1 MILAI
6 PQFSANSPITCAE
19 CVSGTG
25 CNNVNWYCVFG
36 SRGSITPL
44 HSASAPIVCQDKPR
58 RCNAASTR
66 AAKRLES
73 RITPLPPFCCP
84 LKGYKVPQLPAH
96 QNSCLSGL
104 PVKLDAASAV
114 QVAAAIGLA
123 TAAASGFVKKASS
136 SLFQVGSSS
145 EKYRTSKSM

>member
-44 HSASAPIVCQDKPR
+44 HSASAPI
-58 RCNAASTR
+58 
-66 AAKRLES
+66 
-73 RITPLPPFCCP
+73 
-84 LKGYKVPQLPAH
+84 AH
-96 QNSCLSGL
+96 QDSCLSGL